1 MVNNQTPFPSPLNPC
16 PLHFHLSKLL
26 PHCPMPL
33 VAPPKLPLDTVW
45 QHLCFHSL
53 NNHRVKSKS
62 LCFSCSCS
70 DLIGNGYFCIH
81 TCAWLHQR
89 WSSVCLC
96 WFQNLV
102 AAQIQSQSPIGAA
115 AKKEMKTTL
124 AILSIFILFFS
135 LTIDTTLINIANVYI
150 AFLLVVTQL
159 YKRVCLLVCGSIRW
173 SIRHA
178 CFSVCKKRAK
188 LAKMRSVM
196 TR

>member
-1 MVNNQTPFPSPLNPC
+1 MPVRPYIRTSVPPSRGSEACLAGSEAWLAGSKACLAGSRALEGGNGWTDGRMDGRTDGWKISPFYKTPSPI
-16 PLHFHLSKLL
+16 
-26 PHCPMPL
+26 
-33 VAPPKLPLDTVW
+33 
-45 QHLCFHSL
+45 
-53 NNHRVKSKS
+53 R
-62 LCFSCSCS
+62 
-70 DLIGNGYFCIH
+70 
-81 TCAWLHQR
+81 
-89 WSSVCLC
+89 
-96 WFQNLV
+96 
-102 AAQIQSQSPIGAA
+102 AA

-173 SIRHA
+173 SILHA

>member
-1 MVNNQTPFPSPLNPC
+1 MAESEAWIAGSEACLTGSEACLAGSEAWLAGSKACPAGSFALRWTNEWTDGWKISPFYKTPSPI
-16 PLHFHLSKLL
+16 
-26 PHCPMPL
+26 
-33 VAPPKLPLDTVW
+33 
-45 QHLCFHSL
+45 
-53 NNHRVKSKS
+53 RV
-62 LCFSCSCS
+62 
-70 DLIGNGYFCIH
+70 
-81 TCAWLHQR
+81 
-89 WSSVCLC
+89 
-96 WFQNLV
+96 
-102 AAQIQSQSPIGAA
+102 A

-173 SIRHA
+173 SILHA

>member
-1 MVNNQTPFPSPLNPC
+1 MTQKWSKTVGFARRVWILPHQLLPKVFQYCKMLVARESIPGSFALRWTNEWTDGWKISPFYKTPSPI
-16 PLHFHLSKLL
+16 
-26 PHCPMPL
+26 
-33 VAPPKLPLDTVW
+33 
-45 QHLCFHSL
+45 
-53 NNHRVKSKS
+53 RV
-62 LCFSCSCS
+62 
-70 DLIGNGYFCIH
+70 
-81 TCAWLHQR
+81 
-89 WSSVCLC
+89 
-96 WFQNLV
+96 
-102 AAQIQSQSPIGAA
+102 A

-173 SIRHA
+173 SILHA

-196 TR
+196 TRQEEIRIVIKIAEEESTHNGLKQPFFPIL